1 MNKYLLQV
9 LELAHNGIGKLMIET
24 FNTDQQCHWRSWV
37 GPKNFKKI
45 CLYSFIRNE
54 NPETNMV
61 YQTEKCKTAFTEE
74 EESEE
79 GGEQDLMHVLGNM
92 VMALMVKY
100 WIYICGSMF
109 FIVTFEGRIVMYK
122 IIYMMMFLS
131 CVALYQVRTER
142 TPSD

>member
-1 MNKYLLQV
+1 MIYL
-9 LELAHNGIGKLMIET
+9 
-24 FNTDQQCHWRSWV
+24 
-37 GPKNFKKI
+37 
-45 CLYSFIRNE
+45 
-54 NPETNMV
+54 
-61 YQTEKCKTAFTEE
+61 TEKCKTAFTEE

-131 CVALYQVRTER
+131 CVALYQVRTES